1 MTAPNPLLR
10 VRPAGSLIQGS
21 LPTGCALCEAGTKL
35 VLFVTGVCH
44 YTCFYC
50 PISSEKR
57 MSTAAWANER
67 KLDTGRAL
75 KPGSPEWDDPEAQDL
90 KALAEEVRS
99 IGAKGTGITGGD
111 PLYDPERTLRY
122 VRFLKRAFGPR
133 HHVHLYTQIPFD
145 PKWLKALQEAGLD
158 ELRFH
163 PPDET
168 WADPDAPQ
176 FEKYRRL
183 WLEAKRMEDEGLW
196 DVGFEI
202 PCIPGSEEQ
211 MSALVGW
218 LDRHRFRFINVN
230 EMEFSETNYKDML
243 ARGYRIKDTET
254 SRALA
259 SEEVAREVMRR
270 AASGEL
276 AWGDQPPQEAGGPLA
291 PGARAPAK
299 IAIHFCS
306 SPFKDRV
313 QLRQRLTRQAE
324 RTAKPYEVAT
334 EDGTLVRGVIE
345 CPDPAE
351 MAEEIL
357 AAFGIAPDML
367 EVKEG
372 AVHVAPWLLE
382 EFAEEVPYPAYL
394 SEVYP
399 TATALEVERHPLNEH
414 AETMPLP
421 GRRVEVVEREMA
433 DLKKLGRPG
442 Q

>member
-1 MTAPNPLLR
+1 M
-10 VRPAGSLIQGS
+10 RPAGSLIQGS

-50 PISSEKR
+50 PISEEKR
-57 MSTAAWANER
+57 MSVAAWANER
-67 KLDTGRAL
+67 RLDTSRAL
-75 KPGSPEWDDPEAQDL
+75 KPGSPEWDDPQAQDL
-90 KALAEEVRS
+90 VALAEEVRS
-99 IGAKGTGITGGD
+99 IGAKGTGVTGGD

-122 VRFLKRAFGPR
+122 LRFLKREFGPK

-168 WADPDAPQ
+168 WAEPDAPQ

-218 LDRHRFRFINVN
+218 LDRHGFRFINVN
-230 EMEFSETNYKDML
+230 EMEFSETNYEAML

-270 AASGEL
+270 ASSGEL
-276 AWGDQPPQEAGGPLA
+276 A
-291 PGARAPAK
+291 PGSKAPAR

-306 SPFKDRV
+306 SPFKDRI
-313 QLRQRLTRQAE
+313 QLRQRLARQAE
-324 RTAKPYEVAT
+324 RKAKPYEVAT

-345 CPDPAE
+345 CPDPAG
-351 MAEEIL
+351 MAEEIF
-357 AAFGIAPDML
+357 AAFGVERDLVEAFPAA
-367 EVKEG
+367 G
-372 AVHVAPWLLE
+372 RVHVAPWLLE
-382 EFAEEVPYPAYL
+382 QFAEEVPFPAYL
-394 SEVYP
+394 SETYP
-399 TATALEVERHPLNEH
+399 TATALEVERVPLNER
-414 AETMPLP
+414 AENAPLP
-421 GRRVEVVEREMA
+421 PRRLQVVEREMA